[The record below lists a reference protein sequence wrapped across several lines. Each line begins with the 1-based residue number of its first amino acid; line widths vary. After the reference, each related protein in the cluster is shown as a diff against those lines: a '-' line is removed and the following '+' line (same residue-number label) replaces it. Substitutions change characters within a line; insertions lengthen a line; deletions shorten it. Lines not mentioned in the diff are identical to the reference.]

1 MKSITLDDQQVR
13 LALKQLQRAGGDL
26 APAMLK
32 IASALALIT
41 DDNFE
46 AEGQPRWKP
55 LADATVAN
63 RAKKAAKGQSDGG
76 FRILQDSGQL
86 ASSVTTDYSSS
97 HAVIGSNLDY
107 ARVQQLGGMAGR
119 GRKVEIPARPYLPV
133 DEDGKLQ
140 PEASEEVLDT
150 VMRHLRSAA
159 QR

>member
-1 MKSITLDDQQVR
+1 MKSITLDDRQVR
-13 LALKQLQRAGGDL
+13 QALKQLQRAGGDL
-26 APAMLK
+26 APAMRK

-63 RAKKAAKGQSDGG
+63 RTKKATKGQSEGG

-86 ASSVTTDYSSS
+86 ASSVSTDYGSN
-97 HAVIGSNLDY
+97 HAAIGSNLAY
-107 ARVQQLGGMAGR
+107 AGIQQLGGMAGR
-119 GRKVEIPARPYLPV
+119 GQKVEIPARPYLPV

-159 QR
+159 QH

>member
-1 MKSITLDDQQVR
+1 MSYITLNDSQVR
-13 LALKQLQRAGGDL
+13 QALNQLQSAGGDL
-26 APAMLK
+26 TPAMRK
-32 IASALALIT
+32 IAGALALIT

-55 LADATVAN
+55 LADVTLAN
-63 RAKKAAKGQSDGG
+63 RTKAAKGKSEGG

-86 ASSVTTDYSSS
+86 ASSVTTDYGGN
-97 HAVIGSNLDY
+97 HAVIGSNLAY
-107 ARVQQLGGMAGR
+107 ARIQQFGGMAGR
-119 GRKVEIPARPYLPV
+119 GQKVEIPARPYLPV

-140 PEASEEVLDT
+140 PEAGDEVLDT